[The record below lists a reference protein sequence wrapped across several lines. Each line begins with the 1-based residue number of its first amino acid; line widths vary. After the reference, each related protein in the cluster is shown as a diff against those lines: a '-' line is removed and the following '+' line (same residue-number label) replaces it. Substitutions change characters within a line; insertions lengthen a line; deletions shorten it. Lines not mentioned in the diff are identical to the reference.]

1 MKAKAT
7 SIETTATGSRNGKR
21 SSTSTSFAPSGV
33 AKKMTEY
40 AKQIVKEV
48 KENKATTSYKNRPI
62 KGIGAQVVKIG
73 SQYDIDCSG
82 FIRLLYRLTCD
93 ADIPAWALSDRPFAR
108 AKDFLNFFEA
118 LPSIEEDCDH
128 NNNNGKERKRPANA
142 ASASNTAL
150 SSSSPSSSSPPVAQ
164 SKNMVRWRR
173 VPSIKQVLPG
183 DVIAYTTTGHAAGG
197 SCFIKSKALSFS
209 IRQAIVADLWNEA
222 KAEGGYDSVDQLEK
236 QLHDADS
243 RTAALVEDLAKLCG
257 IDSLAKLQQILK
269 EGGGGERGAMIDEML
284 SSKGKKGLGK
294 RFWSHVLEAATAKLH
309 HTGHVVLASSC
320 AFRLGH
326 DDNGRQSYS
335 VTTYEATTVRS
346 ATKNKRCS
354 GVMEWYRQFRVES
367 AKKGHSISGKRR
379 KSKAKQ
385 PRTRQRW
392 VNVATAKRIQT
403 EKLRGR
409 CNLSIG
415 RLLGEFDD
423 AGKITSMEDAKP
435 PASWSASSSRSSG
448 GKGKQKAC
456 LPKDTVGKGES
467 KE

>member
-1 MKAKAT
+1 
-7 SIETTATGSRNGKR
+7 
-21 SSTSTSFAPSGV
+21 
-33 AKKMTEY
+33 
-40 AKQIVKEV
+40 
-48 KENKATTSYKNRPI
+48 
-62 KGIGAQVVKIG
+62 
-73 SQYDIDCSG
+73 
-82 FIRLLYRLTCD
+82 
-93 ADIPAWALSDRPFAR
+93 
-108 AKDFLNFFEA
+108 
-118 LPSIEEDCDH
+118 
-128 NNNNGKERKRPANA
+128 
-142 ASASNTAL
+142 
-150 SSSSPSSSSPPVAQ
+150 
-164 SKNMVRWRR
+164 
-173 VPSIKQVLPG
+173 
-183 DVIAYTTTGHAAGG
+183 
-197 SCFIKSKALSFS
+197 
-209 IRQAIVADLWNEA
+209 
-222 KAEGGYDSVDQLEK
+222 
-236 QLHDADS
+236 
-243 RTAALVEDLAKLCG
+243 
-257 IDSLAKLQQILK
+257 
-269 EGGGGERGAMIDEML
+269 MIDEML